1 MVILNAFLYTI
12 LIVLALLGT
21 YFIYLVSKSVYIL
34 SKIYKIWEIKKDND
48 ITKEVKKYVVKRND
62 KS

>member
-34 SKIYKIWEIKKDND
+34 SKIYKIWEINKDND